1 MKRMLINATQPEEL
15 RVALV
20 DGQRLYDL
28 YIEATGYEQRK
39 SNIYK
44 GKIVRI
50 EPSLEACF
58 VDYGVER
65 HGFLPLK
72 EVARSLFIESPSGN
86 GRTNIKD
93 VLREGQELVVQVEK
107 DERGNKGAAL
117 TTFISLAGRYL
128 VLMPNNP
135 PAGGVSRQIEGV
147 DREEAREAM
156 STLAIPEGMG
166 LILRTAGLG
175 KNAEEL
181 QWDLDYL
188 LHLWQAIAEA
198 AQKRPASFLIYQ
210 DRDIIIRAI
219 RDYFRNDIGEIL
231 VDDRALYEKGRDFM
245 QQVMPQNL
253 KKLKLYEDRISLFT
267 RFQIENQIEAALRRE
282 VALPSGGSI
291 IVEPTEALTTIDIN
305 SARATRGSDIEETAL
320 MPTLEATEEI
330 ARQSRLRDVG
340 GLIVIDFIDMAN
352 PKNQRLVENRLK
364 EALKLDR
371 ARVQIGRISRF
382 GLLELSRQRLRP
394 SLTEFSHIV
403 CPRCNGQG
411 AIRSIESL
419 ALSVLRVIEED
430 AMKESTARIIV
441 QLPVEVATFLLN
453 EKRQDVTEIEQRQ
466 HVQVVVIP
474 NPHLETP
481 QYEVQRIRQQ
491 DHASLAYRE
500 MSYKLPTPPEPPE
513 ILIETAGKKPIE
525 EPAVKQFAREP
536 IDLEKKPRPG
546 IVRRLFSNL
555 FGEKAEEREIVAP
568 VEDARSPSADK
579 YPPLQ
584 RRQPEGQ
591 SAQGAQS
598 AVLRKESG
606 ISFDLSTLGGG
617 SARTG
622 AEEPAIGSEVENKP
636 VTEPPLAE
644 RVREK
649 DHESSISS
657 SSSHARGAKGSRRG
671 RRGGS
676 NGRRRRRTIQ
686 NESPAQEGN
695 STQREPIEKTEEQI
709 TESKESTESTGS
721 LYTDPNSLI
730 VPPHPESSPEPSQL
744 LFQEDFH
751 SDAEGMSE
759 AVEKIE
765 PADEEKTPSLPA
777 TSTGIE

>member
-1 MKRMLINATQPEEL
+1 
-15 RVALV
+15 
-20 DGQRLYDL
+20 
-28 YIEATGYEQRK
+28 
-39 SNIYK
+39 
-44 GKIVRI
+44 
-50 EPSLEACF
+50 
-58 VDYGVER
+58 
-65 HGFLPLK
+65 
-72 EVARSLFIESPSGN
+72 
-86 GRTNIKD
+86 
-93 VLREGQELVVQVEK
+93 
-107 DERGNKGAAL
+107 
-117 TTFISLAGRYL
+117 
-128 VLMPNNP
+128 
-135 PAGGVSRQIEGV
+135 
-147 DREEAREAM
+147 
-156 STLAIPEGMG
+156 
-166 LILRTAGLG
+166 
-175 KNAEEL
+175 
-181 QWDLDYL
+181 
-188 LHLWQAIAEA
+188 
-198 AQKRPASFLIYQ
+198 
-210 DRDIIIRAI
+210 
-219 RDYFRNDIGEIL
+219 
-231 VDDRALYEKGRDFM
+231 
-245 QQVMPQNL
+245 
-253 KKLKLYEDRISLFT
+253 
-267 RFQIENQIEAALRRE
+267 

-320 MPTLEATEEI
+320 MTNLEATEEI
-330 ARQSRLRDVG
+330 ARQSRLRDLG

-466 HVQVVVIP
+466 HVQVLVIP

-513 ILIETAGKKPIE
+513 ILIETAGKRPIE

-606 ISFDLSTLGGG
+606 ISFDPSTLGG
-617 SARTG
+617 SAQTC
-622 AEEPAIGSEVENKP
+622 AEESAIGSEVENKP

-686 NESPAQEGN
+686 NESLAQEEGS

-721 LYTDPNSLI
+721 LYIDPNSLI
-730 VPPHPESSPEPSQL
+730 VPPHPEPSRL

-751 SDAEGMSE
+751 SDAQDMSE
-759 AVEKIE
+759 TAEKIE

-777 TSTGIE
+777 TSTGIEESA